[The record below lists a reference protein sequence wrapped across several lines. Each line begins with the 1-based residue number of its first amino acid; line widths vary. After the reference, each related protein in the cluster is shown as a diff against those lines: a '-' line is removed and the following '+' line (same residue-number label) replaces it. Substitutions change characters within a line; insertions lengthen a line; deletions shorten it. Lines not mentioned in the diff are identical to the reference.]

1 MVENYS
7 ECCYFLILYRLLC
20 SLFCL
25 GPNSIAPTRIGQPQS
40 DRICQAHSHIL
51 RHIKIRRAGRRVP
64 RVQRRL
70 ILIAVNLRR
79 WNRKISK
86 SRSYSDNCRGR
97 GEVWCHV
104 MHRWKVPTLANLF
117 LSGILID
124 SSAARRRVKRG
135 PQVCCVGPPCTFGAL
150 ARWQVNIN
158 IVWQILPFTILHPDW
173 RFIATTSVSVLWPI
187 FGKIWIKMGSRNCLQ
202 SMQWLLARIIIDG
215 TSATPWNSNGSNL
228 SSLNT
233 HFKRLSGLGA
243 AYQNPNGHSASD
255 ARRQACCEPAL
266 ELAFCINCGGACL
279 CNLWPNL
286 VWVWMPTG

>member
-1 MVENYS
+1 M
-7 ECCYFLILYRLLC
+7 L
-20 SLFCL
+20 
-25 GPNSIAPTRIGQPQS
+25 
-40 DRICQAHSHIL
+40 
-51 RHIKIRRAGRRVP
+51 
-64 RVQRRL
+64 
-70 ILIAVNLRR
+70 
-79 WNRKISK
+79 
-86 SRSYSDNCRGR
+86 
-97 GEVWCHV
+97 

-124 SSAARRRVKRG
+124 SSAAPRRVKRG
-135 PQVCCVGPPCTFGAL
+135 PQVCCVGPQCTFGAL
-150 ARWQVNIN
+150 ARWQVPVNIN
-158 IVWQILPFTILHPDW
+158 IVGQIIPFTILHPDW
-173 RFIATTSVSVLWPI
+173 RFIGTTSVSVVWPL
-187 FGKIWIKMGSRNCLQ
+187 FGKNTWKLQNLNKNGQKQGRNSLQ
-202 SMQWLLARIIIDG
+202 PIQCLLARNIIDG